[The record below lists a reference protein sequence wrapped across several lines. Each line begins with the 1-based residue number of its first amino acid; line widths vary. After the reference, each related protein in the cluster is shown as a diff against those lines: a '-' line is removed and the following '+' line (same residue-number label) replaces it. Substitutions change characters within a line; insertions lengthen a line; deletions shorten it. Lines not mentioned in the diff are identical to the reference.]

1 VDDLVIGVDAGGSNT
16 RALLATFDGEV
27 LGTAV
32 AGAGNPV
39 SVGSVEAARNILSAT
54 LGVLGDGQA
63 AAVRA
68 VAMGSAG
75 GTKAS
80 EFGRLVFGGL
90 ADAGVRGSVELRPD
104 LEAAFSS
111 GTPLPDG
118 YGLIAGTGATG
129 GRIEDYRIVQCVGG
143 AGWLLGDE
151 GGGFWLG
158 REAVRAAVVECDG
171 SGPAT
176 KLTDQIVEVLG
187 TDRERD
193 VLIGAVYA
201 KPPIWLASLAPM
213 VTATAIAGDPVAL
226 SIVDNAASALAALLE
241 PLHPVAGQHV
251 VMIGGVVSAGSP
263 VATRLTARLS
273 AAGMTCTHVQS
284 GAPGA
289 AWLAILTQRPNAPYE
304 IHTRLTTSP

>member
-1 VDDLVIGVDAGGSNT
+1 VKDLVIGVDAGGSNT
-16 RALLATFDGEV
+16 RALLATLDGEV

-39 SVGSVEAARNILSAT
+39 SVGHAEAAQNILSAT
-54 LGVLGDGQA
+54 LGVLADGQA
-63 AAVRA
+63 GAVRA

-75 GTKAS
+75 GTASS
-80 EFGRLVFGGL
+80 EFGRLVLGGL
-90 ADAGVRGSVELRPD
+90 ADAGLRGQVELRPD
-104 LEAAFSS
+104 LDAAFSS
-111 GTPLPDG
+111 GTAFPDG

-129 GRIEDYRIVQCVGG
+129 GRVEGNRTVQCVGG

-158 REAVRAAVVECDG
+158 REAVRAAVAECDG

-176 KLTDQIVEVLG
+176 NLTDQIVGVLG
-187 TDRERD
+187 CDRERD
-193 VLIGAVYA
+193 VLINAVYA

-213 VTATAIAGDPVAL
+213 VTTTAVAGDPVAL
-226 SIVDNAASALAALLE
+226 SIVDNAAAALAALLE
-241 PLHPVAGQHV
+241 PLHPVAGQPV

-263 VATRLTARLS
+263 VADRLVDRLR
-273 AAGMTCTHVQS
+273 AAGMTCTHVKS

-289 AWLAILTQRPNAPYE
+289 AWLALLTQRPDASPE
-304 IHTRLTTSP
+304 IHARITLA